1 MTPSTA
7 TLWVNRLVKTFLI
20 ATILGALGTG
30 ALTWYVPAVDLHRE
44 RSMISVQPNGGNV
57 EEFYINLPRDRVM
70 VGLPNP
76 DAAIPAAL
84 EWPGQEMLGDMQ
96 AEIFKI
102 RDRNETV
109 VGVGSR
115 IASAAESTGPFIEW
129 SLHLPARGS
138 IYVKMEITP
147 SADGFRNGTVISG
160 TRDFAELSGS
170 VREQF
175 IADLEDRTDIQS
187 RILLQTTLVGALGD
201 LE

>member
-1 MTPSTA
+1 
-7 TLWVNRLVKTFLI
+7 VNRLIKTFLI
-20 ATILGALGTG
+20 ATIVGALGTG
-30 ALTWYVPAVDLHRE
+30 ALTWYVPVVDLHRE
-44 RSMISVQPNGGNV
+44 RSMISVQPNGGNI
-57 EEFYINLPRDRVM
+57 EEFHINLPRDRVM

-84 EWPGQEMLGDMQ
+84 EWPGQEVAGDMQ

-109 VGVGSR
+109 IGVGSR
-115 IASAAESTGPFIEW
+115 IASAAETTGPFIEW

-147 SADGFRNGTVISG
+147 SADGFRNGTMVSG

-170 VREQF
+170 VRELF
-175 IADLEDRTDIQS
+175 IADVADSADVQS
-187 RILLQTTLVGALGD
+187 RIQLQTALVGSLGD
-201 LE
+201 IE